1 MLLNMT
7 VCGKAI
13 HPIAGFADV
22 LFGNPEVTPPG
33 YHQSRT
39 AFLVFPLPIISTCLF
54 IFETWRRY
62 SGANY
67 LKQAGPAAA
76 NANQSGLQIPKMI
89 PKLNL

>member
-22 LFGNPEVTPPG
+22 LFGNSEVTPPG

-39 AFLVFPLPIISTCLF
+39 AFLEFPLPIISTFLS
-54 IFETWRRY
+54 ILDTSKRY
-62 SGANY
+62 RGANTSSRRDRPRRMPT
-67 LKQAGPAAA
+67 KAAF
-76 NANQSGLQIPKMI
+76 KFR
-89 PKLNL
+89 K